1 MFDFKDIT
9 PVEQTMAQ
17 QYTVKKALAGL
28 IMAAGV
34 SVAFSANA
42 AGEVNIYSDRQAFLL
57 KPILDA
63 FTKETGVK
71 VNVVYAKKGI
81 IQRLKSEGKNSPAD
95 LLLTSNVSN
104 LNRAVDAGVTQKVS
118 DSVINANV
126 PVQYRDPEGRWFG
139 LTTRARII
147 YASKDR
153 IKPGEITRYEDLA
166 DPKFNGRICTRKG
179 DHTYN
184 IALIGSMIA
193 EHGEAKTKAW
203 LEGVKANLARRPQG
217 NDRAQIKAVKEGV
230 CDIAVGNSYYYGK
243 MLKNEEQR
251 AWADSVNLIYPNQAD
266 RGTHVNISGMTLT
279 KSAPH
284 REDALKLM
292 RFLTN
297 DQAQKIYAEQ
307 NFEYPVKPGVQA
319 SKLIDNWGV
328 FDADKVSL
336 AEVDK
341 YRKRAA
347 MMVNE
352 VGYNK

>member
-1 MFDFKDIT
+1 
-9 PVEQTMAQ
+9 MAQ
-17 QYTVKKALAGL
+17 QNALKKALAGL
-28 IMAAGV
+28 AMVAGV
-34 SVAFSANA
+34 TATFNVNA

-57 KPILDA
+57 KPILTA

-71 VNVVYAKKGI
+71 VNIVYAKKGI
-81 IQRLKSEGKNSPAD
+81 IQRLKSEGHNSPAD

-104 LNRAVDAGVTQKVS
+104 LNRAVDAGVTQAVN
-118 DSVINANV
+118 DSVINGNV
-126 PVQYRDPEGRWFG
+126 PAQYRDPNGHWFG

-153 IKPGEITRYEDLA
+153 VKPGEITRYEDLA
-166 DPKFNGRICTRKG
+166 DPKFQGRICTRKG

-184 IALIGSMIA
+184 IALLASMITA
-193 EHGEAKTKAW
+193 HGEAEAKAW
-203 LEGVKANLARRPQG
+203 LQGLKDNLARRPQG

-251 AWADSVNLIYPNQAD
+251 AWADSVNLIYPNQGD

-292 RFLTN
+292 RFLTEST
-297 DQAQKIYAEQ
+297 AQKIYAEQ
-307 NFEYPVKPGVQA
+307 NFEYPVKPGVEA

-328 FDADKVSL
+328 FKADQVSL
-336 AEVDK
+336 AEVDTH
-341 YRKRAA
+341 RKRAA

-352 VGYNK
+352 VGYNR

>member
-1 MFDFKDIT
+1 MT
-9 PVEQTMAQ
+9 RLSTL
-17 QYTVKKALAGL
+17 KKVVAGMVLATG
-28 IMAAGV
+28 A

-42 AGEVNIYSDRQAFLL
+42 AEINIYSDRQAFLL
-57 KPILDA
+57 KPILEA
-63 FTKETGVK
+63 FTKETGIKVK
-71 VNVVYAKKGI
+71 VVFAKKGI

-104 LNRAVDAGVTQKVS
+104 LNRAVDAGVTQAVN

-126 PVQYRDPEGRWFG
+126 PAQYRDPDGHWFG

-153 IKPGEITRYEDLA
+153 IEPGSVARYEDLA
-166 DPKFNGRICTRKG
+166 KPEFEGRVCTRKG

-193 EHGEAKTKAW
+193 AHGETEAKAW
-203 LEGVKANLARRPQG
+203 LEGVKNNLARKPQG

-243 MLKNEEQR
+243 MLNNEEQR
-251 AWADSVNLIYPNQAD
+251 AWAESVNLIYPNQAD
-266 RGTHVNISGMTLT
+266 RGTHVNISGMTMT

-284 REDALKLM
+284 RDNAIKLM
-292 RFLTN
+292 RFLTE
-297 DQAQKIYAEQ
+297 DTAQRIYAEQ
-307 NFEYPVKPGVQA
+307 NFEFPVKPGVAQN
-319 SKLIDNWGV
+319 KLIEGWGQ
-328 FDADKVSL
+328 FKADQVSL

-341 YRKRAA
+341 HRKRAA

-352 VGYNK
+352 VGYNQ